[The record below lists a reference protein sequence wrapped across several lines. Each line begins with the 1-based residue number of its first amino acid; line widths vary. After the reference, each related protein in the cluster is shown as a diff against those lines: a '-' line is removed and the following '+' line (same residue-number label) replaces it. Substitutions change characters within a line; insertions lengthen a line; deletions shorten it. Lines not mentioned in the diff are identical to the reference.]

1 MRINVGCHDI
11 LVVQC
16 NHAPNTQYTKHV
28 LGCARKKVA
37 KSKNNLVS
45 KLALFSRLALAMDF
59 PTRNEQ
65 QKIVTTMKT
74 CHVVRRRPDTIAAF
88 AIFPTKNKVVFFLET
103 QMFVDAREHNFQASL
118 KITAV
123 ELFVNTSF
131 HRAPLFSRFLWHACV
146 ETSHHKKAAI
156 FGTCVL
162 RINGFFETIRIGEF
176 AFERIPQKNQ
186 A

>member
-1 MRINVGCHDI
+1 MV
-11 LVVQC
+11 
-16 NHAPNTQYTKHV
+16 
-28 LGCARKKVA
+28 
-37 KSKNNLVS
+37 
-45 KLALFSRLALAMDF
+45 F

-65 QKIVTTMKT
+65 QKILTAMKT

-88 AIFPTKNKVVFFLET
+88 AISPTKNKVVFFLET

-176 AFERIPQKNQ
+176 AFERISNKIRCERTQKRSYVMAIFHYKPPIPLSARKKHQFRTMIDAVNGSM
-186 A
+186 